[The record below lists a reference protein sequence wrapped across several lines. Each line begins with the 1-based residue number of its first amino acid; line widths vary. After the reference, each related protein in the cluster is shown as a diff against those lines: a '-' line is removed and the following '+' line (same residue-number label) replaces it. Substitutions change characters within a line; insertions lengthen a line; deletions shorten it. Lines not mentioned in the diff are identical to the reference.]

1 MTVFFSVYLIMETL
15 IIKPANKEEAK
26 LLKGLIQKMKV
37 KFAVIS
43 DEDKE
48 DYALAKAMLV
58 GRDSKEV
65 SEASIMKK
73 LRP

>member
-1 MTVFFSVYLIMETL
+1 METL

-26 LLKGLIQKMKV
+26 LLKVLIQKMNV

-48 DYALAKAMLV
+48 DYALTKAMLI
-58 GRDSKEV
+58 GKKSKPV
-65 SEASIMKK
+65 SETSIMKK
-73 LRP
+73 LKS